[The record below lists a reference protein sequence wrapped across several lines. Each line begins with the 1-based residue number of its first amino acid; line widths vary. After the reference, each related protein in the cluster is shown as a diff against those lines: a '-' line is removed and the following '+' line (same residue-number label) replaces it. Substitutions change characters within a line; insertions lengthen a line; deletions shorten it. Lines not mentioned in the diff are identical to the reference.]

1 MEKTKYASND
11 TEVLKNRLLVTDE
24 ELRCVLGVGRKT
36 AKAIAQQADAVVRV
50 NGRKLNSMEKI
61 RQYIARKNPKSK
73 KGATMEYPKPVMKM
87 GELVKMGFPRSFL
100 DEAYRERGQDF
111 AQKGAKKNSP
121 IFFDTELFEKWRV
134 RKLANENQAM
144 QRGGF

>member
-1 MEKTKYASND
+1 
-11 TEVLKNRLLVTDE
+11 
-24 ELRCVLGVGRKT
+24 
-36 AKAIAQQADAVVRV
+36 
-50 NGRKLNSMEKI
+50 
-61 RQYIARKNPKSK
+61 
-73 KGATMEYPKPVMKM
+73 MEYPKPVMKM

-134 RKLANENQAM
+134 RKQREENRAL
-144 QRGGF
+144 RGEMM

>member
-1 MEKTKYASND
+1 MEDKTKQWKDLEEYFA
-11 TEVLKNRLLVTDE
+11 TEVIEQSKR
-24 ELRCVLGVGRKT
+24 T
-36 AKAIAQQADAVVRV
+36 AKRWFAIWLITFIALVATNTVWIYVFNSYEYVQQDGSGESEV
-50 NGRKLNSMEKI
+50 N
-61 RQYIARKNPKSK
+61 
-73 KGATMEYPKPVMKM
+73 MEYPKPVMKM

-121 IFFDTELFEKWRV
+121 IFFDTELFEKWRL

>member
-1 MEKTKYASND
+1 
-11 TEVLKNRLLVTDE
+11 
-24 ELRCVLGVGRKT
+24 
-36 AKAIAQQADAVVRV
+36 
-50 NGRKLNSMEKI
+50 
-61 RQYIARKNPKSK
+61 
-73 KGATMEYPKPVMKM
+73 MEYPKPVMKM

-134 RKLANENQAM
+134 RKQREENKAL
-144 QRGGF
+144 RGDMI

>member
-1 MEKTKYASND
+1 
-11 TEVLKNRLLVTDE
+11 
-24 ELRCVLGVGRKT
+24 
-36 AKAIAQQADAVVRV
+36 
-50 NGRKLNSMEKI
+50 
-61 RQYIARKNPKSK
+61 
-73 KGATMEYPKPVMKM
+73 MEYPKPVMKM

-121 IFFDTELFEKWRV
+121 IFFDTERFEKWRI
-134 RKLANENQAM
+134 RKLTNENQAM

>member
-1 MEKTKYASND
+1 
-11 TEVLKNRLLVTDE
+11 
-24 ELRCVLGVGRKT
+24 
-36 AKAIAQQADAVVRV
+36 
-50 NGRKLNSMEKI
+50 
-61 RQYIARKNPKSK
+61 
-73 KGATMEYPKPVMKM
+73 MEYPKSVMKM

-134 RKLANENQAM
+134 RKQREENRAL
-144 QRGGF
+144 RGEMI